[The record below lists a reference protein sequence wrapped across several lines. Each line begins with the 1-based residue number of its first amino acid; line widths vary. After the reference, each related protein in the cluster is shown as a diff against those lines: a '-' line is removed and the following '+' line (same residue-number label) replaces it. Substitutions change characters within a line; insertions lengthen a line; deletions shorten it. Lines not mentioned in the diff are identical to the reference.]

1 VDFNGER
8 ARVMLQAGFRCVRFG
23 VETLPAHDAKRPR
36 HRHAS
41 GYATVV
47 LAGSFVESSFAG
59 RSVAQPGD
67 VLLHASLDCHANTA
81 LARRPIQI
89 LRLPWN
95 FALEG
100 HFRVADPDRLAR
112 LSEVDAGLA
121 SAELATAL
129 LGPAAG
135 APDWTHSL
143 AVALS
148 AARPLALR
156 IWGEAHGLRADE
168 LSRGFARE
176 FGVSPKRFRLE
187 ARARRAWCDVV
198 RSDQPLTRIAQDH
211 EFADLAHMS
220 RSIRAFTGRAPSL
233 WRTAVR
239 APIAVQMR
247 SS

>member
-1 VDFNGER
+1 VDFNGEG
-8 ARVMLQAGFRCVRFG
+8 ARVMLQVGFRCVRFG
-23 VETLPAHDAKRPR
+23 VETLGADAAKRPR

-47 LAGSFVESSFAG
+47 LSGAFVESSFAG
-59 RSVAQPGD
+59 RSVARPGD

-81 LARRPIQI
+81 IARGPIQI

-95 FALEG
+95 LALEG

-112 LSEVDAGLA
+112 LGEVDPGLA

-129 LGPAAG
+129 LRPAAG

-143 AVALS
+143 ALALS
-148 AARPLALR
+148 AVRPLALST
-156 IWGEAHGLRADE
+156 WGEAHGLRPDE
-168 LSRGFARE
+168 LSRGFQRE

-187 ARARRAWCDVV
+187 ARARRAWYDVV

-233 WRTAVR
+233 WRTTVHQPA
-239 APIAVQMR
+239 AVQMR

>member
-8 ARVMLQAGFRCVRFG
+8 ARLMLQAGFRCVRFG
-23 VETLPAHDAKRPR
+23 VETLAAHDRRRAR

-47 LAGSFVESSFAG
+47 LSGSFVESSFAG
-59 RSVAQPGD
+59 RSVARPGD

-81 LARRPIQI
+81 LGQVPIQI

-100 HFRVADPDRLAR
+100 HFRVQDPDRLAR
-112 LSEVDAGLA
+112 LCEVDPGLA
-121 SAELATAL
+121 GAELASTL
-129 LGPAAG
+129 LGPPAG

-148 AARPLALR
+148 AVRPLILR
-156 IWGEAHGLRADE
+156 TWGELHGLRPDE
-168 LSRGFARE
+168 LSRGFQRE

-187 ARARRAWCDVV
+187 ARARRAWYDVV

-233 WRTAVR
+233 WRPAVH
-239 APIAVQMR
+239 APTEVQVR